1 MIKKMQ
7 GLLIDEVNHLTV
19 FNRFWMTN
27 IPGVET
33 NGLESVEMS

>member
-1 MIKKMQ
+1 MIKKYS
-7 GLLIDEVNHLTV
+7 LLIDEVNHLTV
-19 FNRFWMTN
+19 FNRFWTTN